1 MIDHKLFKYYL
12 EYFSPTDMYKN
23 LNKTTGT
30 EKNKTQ
36 VNMMKANLTNLMVE
50 IINCILYFNHLNQE
64 VLWLKILTP
73 SQMLSRLPISFAQ
86 LNAGNNSE
94 KLKNEIRQIL
104 YSLCGSKKLTKKI

>member
-36 VNMMKANLTNLMVE
+36 VNMMKTNLTNLMVE
-50 IINCILYFNHLNQE
+50 IVNCILYFNHLNQE
-64 VLWLKILTP
+64 VL
-73 SQMLSRLPISFAQ
+73 
-86 LNAGNNSE
+86 
-94 KLKNEIRQIL
+94 
-104 YSLCGSKKLTKKI
+104 

>member
-64 VLWLKILTP
+64 VL
-73 SQMLSRLPISFAQ
+73 
-86 LNAGNNSE
+86 
-94 KLKNEIRQIL
+94 
-104 YSLCGSKKLTKKI
+104 